1 MVMKHVA
8 WEVALESE
16 QTPTS
21 LVLTRQN
28 LPTLDVDKQTVENGV
43 RKGAYIVL
51 KQNNNLNIY
60 YWHLDQKLI

>member
-60 YWHLDQKLI
+60 YWHLIRS

>member
-1 MVMKHVA
+1 MNVIRPADGNETRVA

-28 LPTLDVDKQTVENGV
+28 YQLWMLINKQ
-43 RKGAYIVL
+43 L
-51 KQNNNLNIY
+51 KMV
-60 YWHLDQKLI
+60 

>member
-16 QTPTS
+16 HTPTS